1 MGTSSSILPQI
12 ILIIVLIF
20 VNAFF
25 SASEMAIVSVN
36 KNRLKILIEEGN
48 EKAKK
53 LDKLMEEPSKLL
65 STIQIGITLAGFL
78 ASASA
83 AVAISEPFKQ
93 LLMMMNVPYY
103 SQLSLLIVTM
113 LLSYLSLVFGEL
125 IPKQIALLNSEK
137 IALANINIIMFV
149 YRVFIPFIK
158 ILTFSTNIVLAIFN
172 VKEKSDLETVSKEEI
187 KLMVNDSEIKDSER
201 EMIEKIMDFDD
212 KVAREIMIPRTS
224 MFALDVNSDI
234 KDIFES
240 ENIIRYSR
248 IPVYFE
254 DLDNIVGIL
263 HTKSLLKRAYEIG
276 FDDIDIKSLLQEAY
290 FVPETKKIQSLFIEM
305 KNLKKHIAILIDE
318 YGGVS
323 GIVTLEDLLEEIVG
337 NINDEYDMEN
347 DDIQKLSKNKY
358 LVNASIS
365 INDLNDALN
374 IEMVSNHYDSL
385 NGIIIEK
392 LGYIPIDNT
401 KIKDLIIGNL
411 KIKVVKVKNKR
422 IEKVILEIMEEEKN
436 EI

>member
-53 LDKLMEEPSKLL
+53 LDKLMEDPSKLL

-83 AVAISEPFKQ
+83 AVAISDPFKQ

-172 VKEKSDLETVSKEEI
+172 IKEKSDLETVSKEEI

-358 LVNASIS
+358 LVNAAIS

-392 LGYIPIDNT
+392 LGYIPIDNN

>member
-436 EI
+436 ER

>member
-158 ILTFSTNIVLAIFN
+158 ILTFSTNIVLSIFN